1 MPDTDGKLY
10 IRFLNENDE
19 EAFNWLFDRYSEGL
33 ILFIYEI
40 VGDKEDAKELM
51 MDTFAVLSSRRAH
64 FKEMEGSSFKT
75 WLFRIA
81 KNIALKH
88 LRKRRHIF
96 FEIFDDK
103 KADAAV
109 ITEEPETVIL
119 MEERNKRLYRALSEL
134 NADYRQVLYLKY
146 FEGLNADE
154 ISKIMR
160 KTKKQVYRLT
170 EHGKEV
176 IKIKMEETGYLWD
189 M

>member
-1 MPDTDGKLY
+1 MPDTDGQLY

-19 EAFNWLFDRYSEGL
+19 EAFNCLFDRYNEGL
-33 ILFIYEI
+33 MLFLYEI
-40 VGDKEDAKELM
+40 VGDREDAKELM
-51 MDTFAVLSSRRAH
+51 MDTFAVLSSRRAN
-64 FKEMEGSSFKT
+64 FKEREGSTFKT
-75 WLFRIA
+75 WLFKIA

-88 LRKRRHIF
+88 LRKRRHVF
-96 FEIFDDK
+96 FEVFDDK
-103 KADAAV
+103 KLDTALT
-109 ITEEPETVIL
+109 TEEPEAVIL
-119 MEERNKRLYRALSEL
+119 EEERKKRLYRALSEL

-170 EHGKEV
+170 EHGKEA
-176 IKIKMEETGYLWD
+176 IKIKMEEIGDLWD